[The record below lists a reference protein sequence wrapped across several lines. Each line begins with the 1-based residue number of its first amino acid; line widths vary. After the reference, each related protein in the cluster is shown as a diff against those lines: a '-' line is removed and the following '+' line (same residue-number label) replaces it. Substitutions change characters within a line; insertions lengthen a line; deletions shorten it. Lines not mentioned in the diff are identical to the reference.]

1 MCLFSKEN
9 KLVRAE
15 EDIVCY
21 KRLMPIFEKEGV
33 KFITPYQLK
42 EVPLEA
48 IKGNTDFKAEGNK
61 EISRQAFDDVY
72 TVCGGFI
79 HTYAFLR
86 DALEEIDMDGQVGV
100 NCDDIVLQCIIPK
113 GTYYLEGQDSF
124 GHRGFAARKIR
135 FTIDEESINK
145 EVLESL
151 IDERV
156 ENLQNFKNG
165 LA

>member
-21 KRLMPIFEKEGV
+21 KRLLPIFEKDGV
-33 KFITPYQLK
+33 KFITPYQLM
-42 EVPLEA
+42 EVPLEV
-48 IKGNTDFKAEGNK
+48 IKGKADFKAEGDK
-61 EISRQAFDDVY
+61 EIRGFNNEY
-72 TVCGGFI
+72 TICGGFI

-86 DALEEIDMDGQVGV
+86 DALEEIDMDGQSGV

-124 GHRGFAARKIR
+124 GHRGFASRKIR

-156 ENLQNFKNG
+156 ENLKNFKNG